1 MSGALGGSGGGGIP
15 QEDQAP
21 IAAAGALRVVTP
33 AQMAQADTQEA
44 ERKQRASDAAN
55 AAKTGETALQL
66 SGLAGYVRRLFDE
79 MKAHRNSANGW
90 TQRML
95 SAARMFNGV
104 YDADKLQAIHEAQ
117 GSDVYARVAAVKCRG
132 ASALLRDIYLGP
144 IRPWEIKPTPVA
156 SMPEEAMN
164 EVETLIGI
172 EVENAQTNGVPLTP
186 AQIESRR
193 AYLVDQLEKGVKRKS
208 VEQAARAQRYMD
220 DLLVEGGFYTALAEL
235 ITDVPVYPFACIK
248 GPVVQMTT
256 EIKWE
261 RSNEPGARATLIE
274 TQVPKMF
281 WHRVSCFDLWW
292 SGGASN
298 VEAADFIHRQRSSR
312 AQLNELIGVNG
323 YDEAALRKVLDE
335 NPNGL
340 AETMDVADS
349 ERAILEKRENPTAN
363 VSGMYDV
370 LEFSG
375 SVPGKLLRQ
384 YGWDAAKVPDETR
397 SYAVQLWMIGRHV
410 IKVILSPS
418 PRKRPLFY
426 ITSFDKVPGTLV
438 GNAIPDIIGDIQ
450 DVCNAVLRALVNNL
464 AIASGPQAIVN
475 IERMARSSDAT
486 SMYPWKIWETVDEPG
501 QTNQTPPVTFF
512 QPNSN
517 AAELLGIYEK
527 MTQAADEISAIPR
540 YVTGSDR
547 MSGAGR
553 TASGLAMLMNNASK
567 ILQTVAGNIDRDIF
581 EPLIQ
586 ALYDIVMLTD
596 SSGILRG
603 DENIEVKGVGVAVQR
618 ETERQRTQEMLN
630 TTANPMDA
638 EIMGMRGRANLL
650 RAVANGL
657 GMDGQ
662 AIVPP
667 DEEIA
672 ALEKQKQ
679 LAAQA
684 QISAAGGG
692 IPGVAPSIQP
702 GADPNAVQAQG
713 AQRGGEETGVSEPQG
728 PRVNLQE
735 QAPA

>member
-1 MSGALGGSGGGGIP
+1 MSGGFGSGGGGAIP

-21 IAAAGALRVVTP
+21 IPAAGALRVVTP
-33 AQMAQADTQEA
+33 AQMAQADSQESERQQRQAQEA
-44 ERKQRASDAAN
+44 EATKNGQ
-55 AAKTGETALQL
+55 TAMQL
-66 SGLAGYVRRLFDE
+66 DGLAGYVRRLFDE
-79 MKAHRNSANGW
+79 MKSHRNSSNGW
-90 TQRML
+90 THRML
-95 SAARMFNGV
+95 AAARMFNGV
-104 YDADKLQAIHEAQ
+104 YDSDKLQAIREAE

-132 ASALLRDIYLGP
+132 ASALLRDIYLGSV
-144 IRPWEIKPTPVA
+144 RPWEIKPTPVA
-156 SMPEEAMN
+156 SMPTEAANEIEELIAL
-164 EVETLIGI
+164 EVEG
-172 EVENAQTNGVPLTP
+172 AQMGGVALTP
-186 AQIESRR
+186 EQIESRR
-193 AYLVDQLEKGVKRKS
+193 ATLTIQLEKGVKRKA
-208 VEQAARAQRYMD
+208 VEQAARAQAYMD

-256 EIKWE
+256 EIKWQ
-261 RSNEPGARATLIE
+261 RNEGKPATLIE
-274 TQVPKMF
+274 EQVPKMF

-312 AQLNELIGVNG
+312 AQLNELIGVAG
-323 YDEAALRKVLDE
+323 YDEAALRKVLE
-335 NPNGL
+335 EYSNGH

-349 ERAILEKRENPTAN
+349 ERATLERRENPTSN
-363 VSGMYDV
+363 ISGMYDV

-384 YGWDAAKVPDETR
+384 YGWDEDKVPDEAR

-475 IERMARSSDAT
+475 IERMARASDST
-486 SMYPWKIWETVDEPG
+486 TMYPWKIWETVDEPG
-501 QTNQTPPVTFF
+501 ATNQQPPVTFF

-650 RAVANGL
+650 RSVANGL
-657 GMDGQ
+657 GLDGQ
-662 AIVPP
+662 AIVPS

-672 ALEKQKQ
+672 AMEKQKQ

-684 QISAAGGG
+684 QASAAGGA
-692 IPGVAPSIQP
+692 IPGVPTNP
-702 GADPNAVQAQG
+702 NADPNAPPAQAQG
-713 AQRGGEETGVSEPQG
+713 AQRGGEETGVPEPQG

-735 QAPA
+735 QAPAQ